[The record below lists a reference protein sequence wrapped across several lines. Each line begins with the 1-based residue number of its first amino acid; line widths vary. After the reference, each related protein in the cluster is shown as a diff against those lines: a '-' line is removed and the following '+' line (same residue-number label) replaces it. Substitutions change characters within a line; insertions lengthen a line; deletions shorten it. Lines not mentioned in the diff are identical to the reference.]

1 MDIES
6 AIKNCP
12 FFSTLSNEEIKQL
25 KAIGR
30 EKRCAK
36 GELIFIEGQKT
47 RGFFLVISGRVK
59 VYKLSPEGREQILKL
74 TESRETFAE
83 AAIFAG
89 DVYPASAQALEP
101 SFLLFFPKDDFQR
114 LLETHPRL
122 SQGII
127 RDFARRLRHF
137 ASLVEELSL
146 KDVASRL
153 ARFLLDAAEAGG
165 LHSTAGV
172 QIELK
177 LSKRELA
184 SRLGTVPETLSRSL
198 NRLSSA
204 GAIKVK
210 GREVT
215 ILDRGALEKIAA
227 GSEE

>member
-6 AIKNCP
+6 AIRKCP
-12 FFSTLSNEEIKQL
+12 FFAGLSNEEIKHL

-30 EKRCAK
+30 EKRCSK
-36 GELIFIEGQKT
+36 GEVIFVEGQEA

-59 VYKLSPEGREQILKL
+59 VYKLSPEGREQILKSA
-74 TESRETFAE
+74 ESRETFAE
-83 AAIFAG
+83 AAVFAG

-101 SFLLFFPKDDFQR
+101 SLVLFFPKDDFQR

-127 RDFARRLRHF
+127 SDFARRLRHF

-153 ARFLLDAAEAGG
+153 ARFLLDEAEAAC
-165 LHSTAGV
+165 LRSTAGL
-172 QIELK
+172 QIKLK
-177 LSKRELA
+177 ISKRELA
-184 SRLGTVPETLSRSL
+184 SRLGTVPETLSRTL

-204 GAIKVK
+204 RVIKVK

-215 ILDRGALEKIAA
+215 ILNRKALEKMAA
-227 GSEE
+227 GLEE